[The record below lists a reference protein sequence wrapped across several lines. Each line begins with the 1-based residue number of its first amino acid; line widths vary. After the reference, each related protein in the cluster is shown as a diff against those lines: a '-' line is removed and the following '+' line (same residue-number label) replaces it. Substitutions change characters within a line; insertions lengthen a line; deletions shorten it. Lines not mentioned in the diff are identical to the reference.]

1 MRALFTTNPGAG
13 HWHPLVPF
21 AEALRARGH
30 EVAFATTR
38 AACAAITVLG
48 FHCFTAGEDET
59 TEEMQRRGERVAARP
74 GTDGAAWAWPNLFA
88 GAWAERRLPDLSA
101 VCRDWGP
108 AVVVR
113 EDMEFAGCIAAE
125 SLGLPHAAIQ
135 VTTWR
140 PRLRPLV
147 VAPLN
152 YLRATVGLPPDPNLA
167 MLDRYLLVCPVPPSF
182 QHPAASL
189 PRTAHAVRPV
199 PFDRSRDEPLPAWL
213 GDLPDRPIVYATM
226 GTVFNRV
233 PGILET
239 ILTAL
244 RDEPIVLILTIGRDR
259 NPTAFGPQPAHVHI
273 ERYIPQSVLFP
284 ICDLAVNHGGS
295 GTVMTALSRG
305 LPMVIVPVSADQPDN
320 ARRCEQ
326 LGVARVITPEN
337 RTPEAIR
344 ATVRAVLGDPSY
356 RANAERLREEMEQL
370 PEPEHVV
377 GLLERLAVEQRPLVA
392 TSEADQAQ
400 GLTSPRPETG
410 T

>member
-21 AEALRARGH
+21 AEALRAARH

-38 AACAAITVLG
+38 AACAAITALG
-48 FHCFTAGEDET
+48 FQCFTAGEDEAA
-59 TEEMQRRGERVAARP
+59 EVAQQRRERMMARP
-74 GTDGAAWAWPNLFA
+74 GSDGAAWAWPNLFA
-88 GAWAERRLPDLSA
+88 GGWAERRLPDLAA

-108 AVVVR
+108 VVVVR

-125 SLGLPHAAIQ
+125 SLGLPHAAVQ

-152 YLRATVGLPPDPNLA
+152 HLRATVGLPPDPTLA

-182 QHPAASL
+182 QDPAAPL
-189 PRTAHAVRPV
+189 PRTAHAVRLV
-199 PFDRSRDEPLPAWL
+199 PFDRSGDEPLPAWV
-213 GDLPDRPIVYATM
+213 GDLPDRPVVYATM
-226 GTVFNRV
+226 GTAYNRV
-233 PGILET
+233 PGILEA
-239 ILTAL
+239 ILAAL
-244 RDEPIVLILTIGRDR
+244 RDEPIAMILTVGRDR
-259 NPTAFGPQPAHVHI
+259 DPAAFGPQPAHVHI
-273 ERYIPQSVLFP
+273 ERYVPQSLLFP
-284 ICDLAVNHGGS
+284 ACDLVVNHGGS
-295 GTVMTALSRG
+295 GTVMAALSHG
-305 LPMVIVPVSADQPDN
+305 LPMVIVPASADQPDN

-326 LGVARVITPEN
+326 LGVAQVIAPEN

-344 ATVRAVLGDPSY
+344 TAVRAVLGDPSY
-356 RANAERLREEMEQL
+356 RANAERLREEMERL
-370 PEPEHVV
+370 PGPEHAV

-392 TSEADQAQ
+392 TPEIGGAER
-400 GLTSPRPETG
+400 LMSPRPEPG